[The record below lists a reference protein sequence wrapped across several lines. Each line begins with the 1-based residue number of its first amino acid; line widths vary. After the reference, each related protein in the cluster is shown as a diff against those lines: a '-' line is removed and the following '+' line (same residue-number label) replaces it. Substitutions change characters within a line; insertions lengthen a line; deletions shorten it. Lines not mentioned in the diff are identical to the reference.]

1 VTDAPGAGPAN
12 FEALF
17 QQAPCGYLLTDDG
30 GRITA
35 VNASFL
41 SWTGYSRSDLLGS
54 KLQSLMPVGDQILY
68 ATHCIPQLGI
78 AGAVSEIAVEVI
90 GADGHRR
97 AALLSASRSPVFGE
111 EPAVVRVIIFSAH
124 ERRMYEK
131 ELVAALRAAEESEAR
146 RAEAEKELQRL
157 ALHDALTGLPNRAG
171 LKAELDQHL
180 QGSTAG
186 AGRLAVLFID
196 LDHFKAVNDSLGHA
210 AGDELL
216 ICVAQGLA
224 SAAAVTNTVARLS
237 GDEFVVV
244 DAFADPTEATALAAW
259 LLEVL
264 RTPMQIEGLEIV
276 TSASIGVAVAE
287 ADGETLEDLIRRAD
301 IAMYR
306 AKELGRN
313 RWVLHEP
320 AESDPTVDRLRALGE
335 LRRGIRE
342 GALRVHYQPRINLRT
357 GLPSG
362 VEALVRWQH
371 PTRGLLPPSEFITM
385 AEESGLVRPLGA
397 WVLGETLKQADIWRR
412 EGPGGDGLQFAVN
425 LSARQLND
433 HELVPMVEAALRLR
447 SIDPALLLLEITET
461 ALMADPAAALGSLTA
476 LKDLGVGLAV
486 DDFGTGY
493 SSLTYLK
500 KFPVDELKIDRS
512 FINGLGSDSGD
523 SAIVGS
529 CIDLAHAVGIRAVA
543 EGVET
548 PAQVQ
553 TLKAMDCDLAQG
565 YHFARPL
572 PAPLIKE
579 WLDSN
584 AGGEPA
590 KLEGL
595 PLN

>member
-1 VTDAPGAGPAN
+1 MTDTPGPDRAH

-17 QQAPCGYLLTDDG
+17 NQAPCGYLVTDDG

-35 VNASFL
+35 VNDTFV
-41 SWTGYSRSDLLGS
+41 SWTGHSRSDLLGS
-54 KLQSLMPVGDQILY
+54 TLQSLMPVGDQILY
-68 ATHCIPQLGI
+68 STHCIPQLGI
-78 AGAVSEIAVEVI
+78 TGAVSEIAVEII
-90 GADGHRR
+90 GADTQRR
-97 AALLSASRSPVFGE
+97 AALLSASRSPASGG
-111 EPAVVRVIIFSAH
+111 EPAAVRVVIFSAH

-131 ELVAALRAAEESEAR
+131 ELVAALRAAEESEAG
-146 RAEAEKELQRL
+146 RAEAEKELHRL

-171 LKAELDQHL
+171 LKVGLDQL
-180 QGSTAG
+180 LAGRTAG
-186 AGRLAVLFID
+186 TGRLAVLFID

-216 ICVAQGLA
+216 ISVAQRLTSVARG
-224 SAAAVTNTVARLS
+224 TNTVARLS

-244 DAFADPTEATALAAW
+244 DAFASPKEATALAAG

-287 ADGETLEDLIRRAD
+287 DDGETLEDLIRRAD

-306 AKELGRN
+306 AKELGRS
-313 RWVLHEP
+313 RWELHEP
-320 AESDPTVDRLRALGE
+320 AETDPTVDRLRALGE
-335 LRRGIRE
+335 LRHGIRE
-342 GALRVHYQPRINLRT
+342 GALRVHYQPQIDLRT
-357 GLPSG
+357 GRTRG

-397 WVLGETLKQADIWRR
+397 WVLGETLKQADNWRR
-412 EGPGGDGLQFAVN
+412 EGRPSSALEFAVN

-433 HELVPMVEAALRLR
+433 PELVPMVEAGLRLR
-447 SIDPALLLLEITET
+447 GIDPALLLLEITET
-461 ALMADPAAALGSLTA
+461 ALMADPAAALASLTA
-476 LKDLGVGLAV
+476 LKNLGVGLAV

-500 KFPVDELKIDRS
+500 KFPIDELKIDRS

-548 PAQVQ
+548 SGQVHM
-553 TLKAMDCDLAQG
+553 LKAMGCDLAQG

-572 PAPLIKE
+572 PAKLLKE
-579 WLDSN
+579 WLDAN
-584 AGGEPA
+584 GG
-590 KLEGL
+590 G
-595 PLN
+595 

>member
-1 VTDAPGAGPAN
+1 MTGTPGPDPAR

-17 QQAPCGYLLTDDG
+17 NQAPCGYLITDDA

-35 VNASFL
+35 VNDTFM
-41 SWTGYSRSDLLGS
+41 SWTGYSRSHLLGC

-68 ATHCIPQLGI
+68 STHCIPQLGI
-78 AGAVSEIAVEVI
+78 AGAVSEIAVEII
-90 GADGHRR
+90 GTDGQRR
-97 AALLSASRSPVFGE
+97 AALLSASRSPAPPGE
-111 EPAVVRVIIFSAH
+111 HPAVRVIIFSAH

-146 RAEAEKELQRL
+146 RAVAEKELQRL

-171 LKAELDQHL
+171 LKSELDQHL
-180 QGSTAG
+180 AGRTGG
-186 AGRLAVLFID
+186 AGMLAVLFID

-216 ICVAQGLA
+216 ISVAHRLA
-224 SAAAVTNTVARLS
+224 SAAAGTSTVARLA

-244 DAFADPTEATALAAW
+244 DAFAAPSEATALAAG

-264 RTPMQIEGLEIV
+264 KAPMQIEGLEIV

-287 ADGETLEDLIRRAD
+287 DAVETLDNLIRRAD

-306 AKELGRN
+306 AKELGRS
-313 RWVLHEP
+313 RWELHQP

-342 GALRVHYQPRINLRT
+342 GALRVHYQPRIDLRIGRT
-357 GLPSG
+357 SG

-385 AEESGLVRPLGA
+385 AEDSGLVRPLGA
-397 WVLGETLKQADIWRR
+397 WVLGETLKQADNWRR
-412 EGPGGDGLQFAVN
+412 EGLGGAGLEFAVN

-433 HELVPMVEAALRLR
+433 PELVPMVEAALRLR
-447 SIDPALLLLEITET
+447 CIDPARLLLEITET
-461 ALMADPAAALGSLTA
+461 ALMADPAAALQSLTA
-476 LKDLGVGLAV
+476 LKNLGVGLAV

-548 PAQVQ
+548 SVQVQ
-553 TLKAMDCDLAQG
+553 TLKVMGCDLAQG

-572 PAPLIKE
+572 PAPLLRE
-579 WLDSN
+579 WLDAT
-584 AGGEPA
+584 AGGGPA
-590 KLEGL
+590 VLGL

>member
-1 VTDAPGAGPAN
+1 MTDTPGAGPAH
-12 FEALF
+12 FEELF
-17 QQAPCGYLLTDDG
+17 HQAPCGYLMTDDG

-35 VNASFL
+35 VNDTFVN
-41 SWTGYSRSDLLGS
+41 WTGHSRGHLLGS

-68 ATHCIPQLGI
+68 STHCIPQLGI
-78 AGAVSEIAVEVI
+78 AGAVSEIAVEII
-90 GADGHRR
+90 GADGQRR
-97 AALLSASRSPVFGE
+97 AALLSASRSPASYA

-146 RAEAEKELQRL
+146 RAEVEKELQHL

-171 LKAELDQHL
+171 LKAELDRHL
-180 QGSTAG
+180 AG
-186 AGRLAVLFID
+186 GAAGTGTLAVLFID

-216 ICVAQGLA
+216 ISVAQRLA
-224 SAAAVTNTVARLS
+224 SAAAGTTAVARLS

-244 DAFADPTEATALAAW
+244 DIFAGPAEATALAAG

-264 RTPMQIEGLEIV
+264 KTPMQIEGLEIV

-287 ADGETLEDLIRRAD
+287 AGGESLEDLIRRAD

-306 AKELGRN
+306 AKELGRS
-313 RWVLHEP
+313 RWELHEP

-342 GALRVHYQPRINLRT
+342 GALRVHYQPRIDLRSGRT
-357 GLPSG
+357 SG

-397 WVLGETLKQADIWRR
+397 WVLGETLKQADNWRG
-412 EGPGGDGLQFAVN
+412 EGPGGANLEFAVN

-433 HELVPMVEAALRLR
+433 PELVPMVEAALRLR

-461 ALMADPAAALGSLTA
+461 ALMADPAAALESLTA
-476 LKDLGVGLAV
+476 LKHLGVGLAV

-500 KFPVDELKIDRS
+500 KFPIDELKIDRS

-548 PAQVQ
+548 PGQVQ
-553 TLKAMDCDLAQG
+553 ALKVMGCDLAQG

-572 PAPLIKE
+572 PAPLLKE
-579 WLDSN
+579 WLDAN

-590 KLEGL
+590 HA
-595 PLN
+595 

>member
-1 VTDAPGAGPAN
+1 MTDSKGPAD

-17 QQAPCGYLLTDDG
+17 HQAPCGYLTTDDG
-30 GRITA
+30 GNITA
-35 VNASFL
+35 VNDTFVG
-41 SWTGYSRSDLLGS
+41 WTGYSRSQLL
-54 KLQSLMPVGDQILY
+54 KTRLQSLMPVGDQILY
-68 ATHCIPQLGI
+68 STHCIPQLGI
-78 AGAVSEIAVEVI
+78 AGAVSEVAVEIVA
-90 GADGHRR
+90 ADGQRR
-97 AALLSASRSPVFGE
+97 AALLSATRSPASAGDS
-111 EPAVVRVIIFSAH
+111 AAVRVIIFSAH

-131 ELVAALRAAEESEAR
+131 ELVAALRAAEESEVR
-146 RAEAEKELQRL
+146 RAEAEKKLQRL
-157 ALHDALTGLPNRAG
+157 ALHDALTGLPNRTG
-171 LKAELDQHL
+171 LKVELDQRL
-180 QGSTAG
+180 SGGRADRE
-186 AGRLAVLFID
+186 GRLAVLFID

-216 ICVAQGLA
+216 VSVAQRLT
-224 SAAAVTNTVARLS
+224 SAAAGTAALARIS

-244 DAFADPTEATALAAW
+244 STFAGPTEPTALAAN
-259 LLEVL
+259 LLDVL

-276 TSASIGVAVAE
+276 TSASIGVAMAGKG
-287 ADGETLEDLIRRAD
+287 GESLEDLIRRAD

-313 RWVLHEP
+313 RWELHEP
-320 AESDPTVDRLRALGE
+320 TDSDPTVDRLRRLGE

-342 GALRVHYQPRINLRT
+342 GALRVHYQPRIDLRT
-357 GLPSG
+357 GHARG

-371 PTRGLLPPSEFITM
+371 PSRGLLPPSEFITM

-397 WVLGETLKQADIWRR
+397 WVLGETLKQADNWRR
-412 EGPGGDGLQFAVN
+412 EGAAGGGLEFAVN

-433 HELVPMVEAALRLR
+433 PELVPMVEAALRLR

-461 ALMADPAAALGSLTA
+461 ALMADPAAALGALTA

-500 KFPVDELKIDRS
+500 KFPIDELKIDRS
-512 FINGLGSDSGD
+512 FINGLGTDSGD

-548 PAQVQ
+548 FDQVEALQ
-553 TLKAMDCDLAQG
+553 AMGCDLAQG
-565 YHFARPL
+565 YYFARPL
-572 PAPLIKE
+572 PAPLLRE
-579 WLDSN
+579 WLEAN
-584 AGGEPA
+584 AGGD
-590 KLEGL
+590 L
-595 PLN
+595 PRA

>member
-1 VTDAPGAGPAN
+1 VTDTPGPDPAHL
-12 FEALF
+12 EALF
-17 QQAPCGYLLTDDG
+17 NQAPCGYLVTDDG

-35 VNASFL
+35 VNDTFVN
-41 SWTGYSRSDLLGS
+41 WTGHSRSDLLGS
-54 KLQSLMPVGDQILY
+54 TLQSLMPVGDQILY
-68 ATHCIPQLGI
+68 STHCIPQLGI
-78 AGAVSEIAVEVI
+78 TGAVSEIAVEII
-90 GADGHRR
+90 GADGQRR
-97 AALLSASRSPVFGE
+97 AALLSASRSPASDE
-111 EPAVVRVIIFSAH
+111 EPAAVRVVIFSAH

-131 ELVAALRAAEESEAR
+131 ELVAALRAAEEAEAR
-146 RAEAEKELQRL
+146 RAEAEKELHRL

-171 LKAELDQHL
+171 LKVGLDQL
-180 QGSTAG
+180 PAGGTAG
-186 AGRLAVLFID
+186 TRRLAVLFVD

-216 ICVAQGLA
+216 ISVAQRLTSLA
-224 SAAAVTNTVARLS
+224 AGSNSVARLS

-244 DAFADPTEATALAAW
+244 GAFAGPTEATALAAG

-287 ADGETLEDLIRRAD
+287 DGGETLEDLIRRAD

-306 AKELGRN
+306 AKELGRS
-313 RWVLHEP
+313 RWELHEP
-320 AESDPTVDRLRALGE
+320 AETDPTVDRLRALGE

-342 GALRVHYQPRINLRT
+342 GALRVHYQPQIDLRT
-357 GLPSG
+357 GRTRG

-397 WVLGETLKQADIWRR
+397 WVLGETLKQADNWRR
-412 EGPGGDGLQFAVN
+412 QGRPSGALEFAVN

-433 HELVPMVEAALRLR
+433 PELVPMVEAGLRLR
-447 SIDPALLLLEITET
+447 GIDPALLLLEITET
-461 ALMADPAAALGSLTA
+461 ALMADPAAALASLTA
-476 LKDLGVGLAV
+476 LKNLGVGLAV

-500 KFPVDELKIDRS
+500 KFPIDELKIDRS

-548 PAQVQ
+548 SGQVHM
-553 TLKAMDCDLAQG
+553 LKAMGCDLAQG

-572 PAPLIKE
+572 PAGLLEE
-579 WLDSN
+579 WLDAN
-584 AGGEPA
+584 GG
-590 KLEGL
+590 G
-595 PLN
+595 

>member
-1 VTDAPGAGPAN
+1 MTDTPRPGLAH
-12 FEALF
+12 FKALF
-17 QQAPCGYLLTDDG
+17 NQAPCGYLVTDDG

-35 VNASFL
+35 VNDTFV
-41 SWTGYSRSDLLGS
+41 SWTGLSRSDLLGS
-54 KLQSLMPVGDQILY
+54 TLQSLMPVGDQILY
-68 ATHCIPQLGI
+68 STHCIPQLGI
-78 AGAVSEIAVEVI
+78 TGAVSEIAVEII
-90 GADGHRR
+90 GADGQRR
-97 AALLSASRSPVFGE
+97 AALLSASRSPASGE
-111 EPAVVRVIIFSAH
+111 EPAAVRVVIFSAH

-146 RAEAEKELQRL
+146 RAEAEKELHRL

-171 LKAELDQHL
+171 LKVALDQL
-180 QGSTAG
+180 PAG
-186 AGRLAVLFID
+186 GAAGTRRLVVLFID

-210 AGDELL
+210 AGDEVL
-216 ICVAQGLA
+216 ISVAQRLTSL
-224 SAAAVTNTVARLS
+224 SAGTNTVARLS

-244 DAFADPTEATALAAW
+244 DAFASPKEATALAAG

-287 ADGETLEDLIRRAD
+287 DDGETLEDLIRRAD

-306 AKELGRN
+306 AKELGRS
-313 RWVLHEP
+313 RWELHQP
-320 AESDPTVDRLRALGE
+320 AETDPTVDRLRALGE

-342 GALRVHYQPRINLRT
+342 GALRVHYQPQIDLRT
-357 GLPSG
+357 GRTRG

-397 WVLGETLKQADIWRR
+397 WVLGETLKQADNWRR
-412 EGPGGDGLQFAVN
+412 QGRPSSALEFAVN

-433 HELVPMVEAALRLR
+433 PELVPMVESGLRLR
-447 SIDPALLLLEITET
+447 GIDPALLLLEITET
-461 ALMADPAAALGSLTA
+461 ALMADPAAALASLMA
-476 LKDLGVGLAV
+476 LKNLGVGLAV

-500 KFPVDELKIDRS
+500 RFPIDELKIDRS

-548 PAQVQ
+548 SSQVQ
-553 TLKAMDCDLAQG
+553 MLKAMGCDLAQG

-572 PAPLIKE
+572 PAPLLKE
-579 WLDSN
+579 WLD
-584 AGGEPA
+584 AYGG
-590 KLEGL
+590 G
-595 PLN
+595 

>member
-1 VTDAPGAGPAN
+1 MATPGPEPAH

-17 QQAPCGYLLTDDG
+17 NQAPCGYLMTDDA

-35 VNASFL
+35 VNDTFV
-41 SWTGYSRSDLLGS
+41 SWTGRGRPDLLGS
-54 KLQSLMPVGDQILY
+54 TLQSLMPVGDQILY
-68 ATHCIPQLGI
+68 STHCIPQLGI
-78 AGAVSEIAVEVI
+78 TGAVSEIAVEI
-90 GADGHRR
+90 IDADGQRR
-97 AALLSASRSPVFGE
+97 AALLSASRSPASGG

-124 ERRMYEK
+124 ERRMYER

-146 RAEAEKELQRL
+146 RAEAEKELHRL

-171 LKAELDQHL
+171 LKAALDQHPAA
-180 QGSTAG
+180 GTARPRG
-186 AGRLAVLFID
+186 LAVLFLD

-216 ICVAQGLA
+216 VSVAQRLTSVA
-224 SAAAVTNTVARLS
+224 SGTNIVARLS

-244 DAFADPTEATALAAW
+244 DAFASAGEATALAAG

-264 RTPMQIEGLEIV
+264 RAPMQIEGLEIV
-276 TSASIGVAVAE
+276 ASASIGVAVAE
-287 ADGETLEDLIRRAD
+287 DGGETLEDLIRRAD

-313 RWVLHEP
+313 RWELHQP

-335 LRRGIRE
+335 LRHGIRE
-342 GALRVHYQPRINLRT
+342 GALRLHYQPRIDLRT
-357 GLPSG
+357 GRARG

-397 WVLGETLKQADIWRR
+397 WVLGETLKQADSWRR
-412 EGPGGDGLQFAVN
+412 EGAGSARLEFAVN

-433 HELVPMVEAALRLR
+433 PELVPMVEAGFRLR
-447 SIDPALLLLEITET
+447 GIDPALLLLEITET
-461 ALMADPAAALGSLTA
+461 ALMADPAAALESLTA
-476 LKDLGVGLAV
+476 LKNLGVGLAV

-500 KFPVDELKIDRS
+500 KFPIDELKIDRS
-512 FINGLGSDSGD
+512 FISGLESDSGD

-548 PAQVQ
+548 TGQVQ
-553 TLKAMDCDLAQG
+553 TLKAMGCDLAQG
-565 YHFARPL
+565 YLFARPL
-572 PAPLIKE
+572 PAPLLKE
-579 WLDSN
+579 WLDAN
-584 AGGEPA
+584 GGGEPVPA
-590 KLEGL
+590 
-595 PLN
+595 